1 MSCSTYMLIKLLHKP
16 MDGWSNVMEL
26 DWLSYKTESSSLMTT
41 QRTSNE
47 FIASSWISDT
57 LTLKFHQSTNV
68 NSIKQTLM
76 NLVYKKNY
84 SSQPAKNLPS
94 SLSNVVRLLHR
105 ISSRLSWGIW
115 WKLKY
120 FPAKSIKNGSLYLWA
135 AQ

>member
-1 MSCSTYMLIKLLHKP
+1 MSCSTYMWMKSLHNS

-26 DWLSYKTESSSLMTT
+26 GWLNYKTESSLLMTT

-57 LTLKFHQSTNV
+57 LSLKLHQSTNV

-76 NLVYKKNY
+76 ILVYKRNY

-105 ISSRLSWGIW
+105 ISSRFSWGIW

-120 FPAKSIKNGSLYLWA
+120 FPAKSIKNGPLYLWA